1 MSRNVSDSQT
11 TAAADYYSA
20 PLDMDK
26 RTRRVVLIGTLLALL
41 LSATDQTVVST
52 ALPRIVG
59 HLGGLNLFSW
69 VFTAFMLTS
78 TTTVPLAGKLSDLY
92 GRKPFFLGGIFIL
105 LAGSVAAGTSQTM
118 TQLIIYRAIQG
129 LGAGFIMGNAF
140 AVIGDLFPPAERGKY
155 QGLFTGVFGV
165 ASILGPT
172 IGGFLTD
179 HLTWRAVFYIN
190 LPVGLT
196 ALTILWTTYP
206 AHVRSGIKRSIDY
219 FGAAF
224 LILALVPL
232 LLALVWGGSEYAWDS
247 SEIVGLLALS
257 LVGICALIWNESRA
271 AEPII
276 PLGLFDNRVFTVG
289 VILSFVTGM
298 GLFGV
303 VNYMPTFVQ
312 GVLGATATN
321 SGLVTSPFML
331 GMVTA
336 SIISGQLVSRTG
348 RYRPLII
355 LGTIII
361 TVGVFLLSQLTVG
374 SIWAAAIGAMMVT
387 GFGVGLSMPIVNLAV
402 QNSVPHRQL
411 GVVSSSTQFFRQIG
425 GTIGTAIFGTLLTNH
440 VHANLQ
446 HQLSPD
452 LIAQTPQPLLK
463 TLEEPRTL
471 LSPEALD
478 RLRSGFE
485 AIGPTG
491 IDLYNQAFD
500 AMRMSLADAISLV
513 FLVAM
518 FVTAGSI
525 LVSFFMPDTREALR
539 SSWSD
544 PEPESGQ
551 TSLEPSEPVLGGE
564 LIS

>member
-11 TAAADYYSA
+11 SAANDYYSA

-155 QGLFTGVFGV
+155 QGLFTGVFGI

-206 AHVRSGIKRSIDY
+206 AHIRSGIKRSIDY
-219 FGAAF
+219 TGAAF

-232 LLALVWGGSEYAWDS
+232 LLALVWGGSEYAWAS
-247 SEIVGLLALS
+247 SEIVGLFALS
-257 LVGICALIWNESRA
+257 LTGATALIWNESRA

-276 PLGLFDNRVFTVG
+276 PLGLFQNRVFAVG
-289 VILSFVTGM
+289 VVLSFVTGM

-374 SIWAAAIGAMMVT
+374 SIWAAAIGAMIVT

-402 QNSVPHRQL
+402 QNSVSHRQL

-452 LIAQTPQPLLK
+452 LIAQTPRPLLK

-491 IDLYNQAFD
+491 IDLYNQAFN
-500 AMRMSLADAISLV
+500 AMRVSLADAISLV

-518 FVTAGSI
+518 FVTAASI
-525 LVSFFMPDTREALR
+525 LISFFMPDTREALR
-539 SSWSD
+539 SSWS
-544 PEPESGQ
+544 EPASGQ
-551 TSLEPSEPVLGGE
+551 ASPDPSEPVLGGE
-564 LIS
+564 MIS